1 MTAEAKIQNDIR
13 VAVSKAGHSIFR
25 ANVGTV
31 KQNDG
36 RYFTTGLPGG
46 FPDLF
51 GFRKGDGKFFF
62 IEVKNET
69 GRLRPDQERF
79 AVWLSTKPVLY
90 GVARS
95 VEDALKIIEGD

>member
-1 MTAEAKIQNDIR
+1 M
-13 VAVSKAGHSIFR
+13 
-25 ANVGTV
+25 
-31 KQNDG
+31 DG
-36 RYFTTGLPGG
+36 ILPQDYPAD
-46 FPDLF
+46 FQ
-51 GFRKGDGKFFF
+51 